1 MWSEVIINCLPI
13 LSAPC
18 SYLKAGIIPKLPF
31 ISTILAIIPPATLS
45 IRQIAVE
52 SEDMILLRIWQRP
65 CRLEF
70 QIGTALPIRWIISAF
85 FGPRYG
91 FFLVKLVHYVLF
103 QPACVSVVR
112 VYWKKKFG
120 QGHVK
125 FSLGIRTKEISA
137 RPRKTFASRSKS
149 TELLAILRIVS
160 KLLKSVVNI
169 GAIVISVVL

>member
-1 MWSEVIINCLPI
+1 MIINCLPI

-18 SYLKAGIIPKLPF
+18 SYLKAGIIPKL
-31 ISTILAIIPPATLS
+31 IRSTILAIIPPATLS

-112 VYWKKKFG
+112 VYWKKKIW
-120 QGHVK
+120 
-125 FSLGIRTKEISA
+125 S
-137 RPRKTFASRSKS
+137 RPRKILIGNTDQRNFRSP
-149 TELLAILRIVS
+149 T
-160 KLLKSVVNI
+160 
-169 GAIVISVVL
+169 